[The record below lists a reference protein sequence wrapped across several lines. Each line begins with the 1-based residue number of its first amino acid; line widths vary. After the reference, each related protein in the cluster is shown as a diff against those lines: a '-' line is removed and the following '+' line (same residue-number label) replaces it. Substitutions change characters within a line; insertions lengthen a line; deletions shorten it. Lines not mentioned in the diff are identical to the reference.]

1 MPSIDGGYYFLTVL
15 VPVRKAWPVGP
26 DDDGKYPKAPI
37 IELREKLAQMP
48 TAMQTP
54 FSHDSG
60 EISNFSKS
68 TRTHLARFA
77 VIDRLGYNGFQA
89 ADPVLDKLGLA
100 KPINNRSEL
109 SHPYLLFAA
118 EFDAPSGS
126 RSYDLAVY
134 LRELW
139 DVMQDDLVDIFS
151 NCVAFE
157 PDEITTAADFIAYIK
172 QCEIETTMP
181 FNFYWM
187 DMPTLP
193 TLTKGGLAA
202 GSLITGALAGGLAG
216 WGVTSLLEWVLGPSF
231 DLLPIVL
238 GVIAGIIAFLIGAI
252 GFIGFRFKQYGD
264 RPFPSPPDADLVSVL
279 KGLHLQTTFGHFVVD
294 NQAKDADVLHKAFGV
309 YLDENKPQKST
320 PRHPAGR
327 VYS

>member
-1 MPSIDGGYYFLTVL
+1 M
-15 VPVRKAWPVGP
+15 PVRKAWPARPEDVKNRGE
-26 DDDGKYPKAPI
+26 GKYRTAPI
-37 IELREKLAQMP
+37 IQLREKLAQMP

-54 FSHDSG
+54 FSHASG

-77 VIDRLGYNGFQA
+77 VIDRLGYNGFEA
-89 ADPVLDKLGLA
+89 ADPVLDKLGWA

-126 RSYDLAVY
+126 RNYDLAVY

-139 DVMQDDLVDIFS
+139 DVMRDDLVDIFG

-172 QCEIETTMP
+172 KCEIETTMP

-187 DMPTLP
+187 DMPKLP
-193 TLTKGGLAA
+193 TLTKKGLALGA
-202 GSLITGALAGGLAG
+202 GVTGLLTGGLAG
-216 WGVTSLLEWVLGPSF
+216 WGAWALASALLGDNFPVLSIVIGVVLG
-231 DLLPIVL
+231 LLAL
-238 GVIAGIIAFLIGAI
+238 LIGAI
-252 GFIGFRFKQYGD
+252 GFVAFRFKQYGD
-264 RPFPSPPDADLVSVL
+264 RPFPSPPDADFISVL
-279 KGLHLQTTFGHFVVD
+279 KGLHVQTTFGQFVID

-309 YLDENKPQKST
+309 YLDENKPQKPT

>member
-15 VPVRKAWPVGP
+15 VPVRKAWPAEPEDAERLGK
-26 DDDGKYPKAPI
+26 GKYRAAPI
-37 IELREKLAQMP
+37 IQLREKLAQMP
-48 TAMQTP
+48 TAKQTP
-54 FSHDSG
+54 MSQHGD
-60 EISNFSKS
+60 EISAFSKS

-77 VIDRLGYNGFQA
+77 VIDRLGYNGYEA
-89 ADPVLDKLGLA
+89 ADPVLDKLGLT
-100 KPINNRSEL
+100 KPVNNRSEL

-126 RSYDLAVY
+126 RNRDLAVY

-139 DVMQDDLVDIFS
+139 DVMSDDLVDIFG

-181 FNFYWM
+181 FNFYWTQ
-187 DMPTLP
+187 MPNLP
-193 TLTKGGLAA
+193 SLTKLGLLGGAAITGGLAA
-202 GSLITGALAGGLAG
+202 WACWWLLGGFFWAIPLLAS
-216 WGVTSLLEWVLGPSF
+216 V
-231 DLLPIVL
+231 
-238 GVIAGIIAFLIGAI
+238 IAFLVVAI

-264 RPFPSPPDADLVSVL
+264 RPFPAPPDADLISVL
-279 KGLHLQTTFGHFVVD
+279 KGLHVQSTFGKFVIH
-294 NQAKDADVLHKAFGV
+294 NQAQDANVLHKAFGV
-309 YLDENKPQKST
+309 YLDENKLQKPE

-327 VYS
+327 VFP

>member
-1 MPSIDGGYYFLTVL
+1 MPSIDGGYFFLTVL
-15 VPVRKAWPVGP
+15 VPVRKAWPARPEDVKNRGE
-26 DDDGKYPKAPI
+26 GKYRTAPI
-37 IELREKLAQMP
+37 IQLREKLAGMP

-54 FSHDSG
+54 ASHRSG

-77 VIDRLGYNGFQA
+77 VIDRLGYNGFEA
-89 ADPVLDKLGLA
+89 ADPVFDKLGFA

-126 RSYDLAVY
+126 RNRDLAVY

-139 DVMQDDLVDIFS
+139 DVMRDDLVDIFG

-187 DMPTLP
+187 DTPQLP
-193 TLTKGGLAA
+193 TLTTRGLGIGAA
-202 GSLITGALAGGLAG
+202 ISALLLALPVWFLLGDLAWYFKLLIALIPA
-216 WGVTSLLEWVLGPSF
+216 
-231 DLLPIVL
+231 
-238 GVIAGIIAFLIGAI
+238 LIGAI
-252 GFIGFRFKQYGD
+252 GFVAFRFKQYGD
-264 RPFPSPPDADLVSVL
+264 RPFPSPPDADLLSVL
-279 KGLHLQTTFGHFVVD
+279 KGLHLQTTFGRFVVD
-294 NQAKDADVLHKAFGV
+294 NQATHADALHDAFGT
-309 YLDENKPQKST
+309 YLQDNRPQKPT

>member
-15 VPVRKAWPVGP
+15 VPVRKAWPAEAEDAKRLGE
-26 DDDGKYPKAPI
+26 GKYRTAPI
-37 IELREKLAQMP
+37 IQLREKLAQMP

-54 FSHDSG
+54 ISHNDD
-60 EISNFSKS
+60 EISAFSKS

-77 VIDRLGYNGFQA
+77 VIDRLGYNGYEA
-89 ADPVLDKLGLA
+89 VDPVLDKLGLA
-100 KPINNRSEL
+100 KPVNNRSEL

-126 RSYDLAVY
+126 RNRDLAEY

-139 DVMQDDLVDIFS
+139 DVMRDDLVDIFG

-181 FNFYWM
+181 FNFYWTETP
-187 DMPTLP
+187 DLP
-193 TLTKGGLAA
+193 SLTKLGLGA
-202 GSLITGALAGGLAG
+202 GALITGGLLAWLSWWLLSGFFWPLALAVA
-216 WGVTSLLEWVLGPSF
+216 
-231 DLLPIVL
+231 
-238 GVIAGIIAFLIGAI
+238 VIALFVGAI
-252 GFIGFRFKQYGD
+252 GFVAFRFKQYGD
-264 RPFPSPPDADLVSVL
+264 RPFPAPPDADLLSVL
-279 KGLHLQTTFGHFVVD
+279 KGLHVQSTFGKFVID

-309 YLDENKPQKST
+309 YLDENKLQKPE

-327 VYS
+327 VFP